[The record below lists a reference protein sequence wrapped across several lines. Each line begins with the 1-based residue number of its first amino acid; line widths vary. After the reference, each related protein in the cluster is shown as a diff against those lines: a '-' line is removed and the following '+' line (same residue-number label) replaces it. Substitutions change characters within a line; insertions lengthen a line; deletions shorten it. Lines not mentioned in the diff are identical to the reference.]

1 MVVDRRRILE
11 NAMHEEN
18 GITMNSKL
26 EKIFK
31 LIDKSGVL
39 SQDNL
44 QAHSEQQ
51 ISGRN
56 LH

>member
-1 MVVDRRRILE
+1 
-11 NAMHEEN
+11 MHEEN